1 MQSIVT
7 VQADYP
13 GSKCGPAELLALAI
27 EFERAA
33 MDVLKNYKN
42 GRTISAA
49 PFRLL
54 CIHAIE
60 LYLNAFLRQSG
71 EPSSDIR
78 GLRHNLGARLALM
91 DKHKLVLKVK
101 TRQHLESMSANRE
114 YLTSRYAPDAQMLSQ
129 LNRLQAT
136 LLEVREKV
144 TSRLQTAGQTL

>member
-1 MQSIVT
+1 MT
-7 VQADYP
+7 KATYP
-13 GSKCGPAELLALAI
+13 GSACTPIELVNLAV
-27 EFERAA
+27 EFETAA
-33 MDVLKNYKN
+33 MEVLKNYKH

-60 LYLNAFLRQSG
+60 LYLNAFLRQCG

-78 GLRHNLGARLALM
+78 SLQHNLSARLALT
-91 DKHKLVLKVK
+91 DKHGLVLKAK
-101 TRQHLESMSANRE
+101 TKQHLESMSTNRE

-136 LLEVREKV
+136 LLEVRGKV
-144 TSRLQTAGQTL
+144 TSRLKRAGQILDA